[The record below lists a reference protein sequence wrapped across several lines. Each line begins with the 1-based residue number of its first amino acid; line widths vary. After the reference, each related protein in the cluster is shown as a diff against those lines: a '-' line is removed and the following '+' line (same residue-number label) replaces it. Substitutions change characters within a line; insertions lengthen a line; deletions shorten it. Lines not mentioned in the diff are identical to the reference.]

1 MAIGSGRRLPPL
13 AWLSHFQ
20 KHMYYGWNMLSRLKE
35 FAKAEMQRRG
45 RCIGIYPLAQYFMQ
59 FDIDCVLDVGANIG
73 QTGTE
78 LRSLGYRGHIASFEP
93 QSKECEILRSIAAKD
108 HSWSV
113 FQFGLGSESGLK
125 TLNISGKGP
134 SSSFLD
140 LSDEALSSNP
150 DLKYVDTEQ
159 VRTHRL
165 DDVFEQVTKGHKR
178 VYLKID
184 TQGFESEVLE
194 GASGVIDRV
203 LGVQLE
209 ISLIPQYD
217 GEVVAEEMI
226 SRVRSLGFT
235 PFWFLPGHR
244 NFLTQQL
251 YQLDMIAFRQSKI
264 AMNIGVDPNALPD
277 VKNSIR
283 TRSV

>member
-1 MAIGSGRRLPPL
+1 M
-13 AWLSHFQ
+13 FTQ
-20 KHMYYGWNMLSRLKE
+20 VKE
-35 FAKAEMQRRG
+35 IVKAVLQRRG

-73 QTGTE
+73 QTGIE

-93 QSKECEILRSIAAKD
+93 QSKECEILRRVAAKD

-113 FQFGLGSESGLK
+113 FQFGLGNESGLK
-125 TLNISGKGP
+125 TLNISGRGP

-150 DLKYVDTEQ
+150 DLQYVDSEQ
-159 VRTHRL
+159 VGTRRL
-165 DDVFEQVTKGHKR
+165 DDVFDQVTKGCNR

-209 ISLIPQYD
+209 MSLIPQYA
-217 GEVVAEEMI
+217 GEAVAEEMI
-226 SRVRSLGFT
+226 SRIRSLGFT

-244 NFLTQQL
+244 NFSTQQL
-251 YQLDMIAFRQSKI
+251 YQMDLIAFRQSKT
-264 AMNIGVDPNALPD
+264 ATNAD
-277 VKNSIR
+277 VGLNGLADEVNSSS
-283 TRSV
+283 TQSV